1 MALLGFSH
9 PLWRVILRGRPLHV
23 KLLDGRLFLAVP
35 NHGRAA
41 GRAAVVKLPLHPRL
55 GRHFLGGTLGVAEG
69 SIEPAEGS
77 LSDAEGSGISAAR
90 PYPLDPLL

>member
-1 MALLGFSH
+1 MPRGGVDVSLYTNAPCSH
-9 PLWRVILRGRPLHV
+9 VWLVLSTAP
-23 KLLDGRLFLAVP
+23 
-35 NHGRAA
+35 
-41 GRAAVVKLPLHPRL
+41 
-55 GRHFLGGTLGVAEG
+55 LGVAEG